1 MAKAKEEPK
10 VLEHQMHEA
19 GCSFNTQ
26 IYHPSGKQIQWT
38 FRVPFGDPEP
48 AEKLIAAIN
57 NLAHHGYTMAPPGL
71 EPGQEKQSV
80 VGWVYGKKKDGE
92 PCVWVYPGG
101 GWKHAIDTIWK
112 ENFAA
117 LPFDVSDAKQW
128 PTAQKPEKDEAQ
140 KSDFWNAFECEVAYG
155 DHPKGYKKDNGEP
168 KQVILKWI
176 DLEPVGGSRDED
188 TQEEDPSDLNL
199 YEVREFDHGKENF
212 FALME
217 APMWGGKAK
226 KIVVNFQSWLAVC
239 ESKANVEYIRDSVSE
254 AFRQEQIR
262 EISVKP
268 LNQMCDKR
276 LGDLKVEDEIPT

>member
-1 MAKAKEEPK
+1 MLTRTDDDTAKVRLTVVDTHPTDKYNAREVIDVCPTAAISFSGEVPPPADLENLEE
-10 VLEHQMHEA
+10 VLEKQEIARLVGVSTRHMERLFRKYLQTTPNRYYFGLRM
-19 GCSFNTQ
+19 
-26 IYHPSGKQIQWT
+26 GKART
-38 FRVPFGDPEP
+38 LVTR
-48 AEKLIAAIN
+48 
-57 NLAHHGYTMAPPGL
+57 T
-71 EPGQEKQSV
+71 
-80 VGWVYGKKKDGE
+80 
-92 PCVWVYPGG
+92 
-101 GWKHAIDTIWK
+101 
-112 ENFAA
+112 
-117 LPFDVSDAKQW
+117 
-128 PTAQKPEKDEAQ
+128 
-140 KSDFWNAFECEVAYG
+140 
-155 DHPKGYKKDNGEP
+155 
-168 KQVILKWI
+168 
-176 DLEPVGGSRDED
+176 
-188 TQEEDPSDLNL
+188 DLNL